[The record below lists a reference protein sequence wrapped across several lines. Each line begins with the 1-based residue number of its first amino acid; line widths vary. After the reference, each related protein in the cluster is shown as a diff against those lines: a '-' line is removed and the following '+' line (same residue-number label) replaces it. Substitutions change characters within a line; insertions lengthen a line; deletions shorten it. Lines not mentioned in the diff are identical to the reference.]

1 MRVTDRMLYDRANR
15 DGGAARTRLEQAISR
30 AATGQRLV
38 HPGDDPAGAG
48 LVTLHQAAAV
58 QAEGIMGAVQLA
70 SDEIAAVDTALNDVS
85 NALARARELAV
96 QYASGAYTA
105 EQRAMAAG
113 EADALL
119 KQMLASLNARVG
131 SRYLMGGT
139 LDGQPPFDAAGNYLG
154 DANVRQVEVA
164 PGVLQDASIRADVA
178 LKGVGGGTDVLGTLA
193 ALATALRTND
203 QAGVRALVTPLATS
217 TDQVSMARAQ
227 AGNAMA
233 AFDLAAAA
241 NRTARDEAVTRAA
254 HLTDADVI
262 EANSQLAL
270 AQRALEASLTAT
282 ATGFRLTLLN
292 YLK

>member
-1 MRVTDRMLYDRANR
+1 MRVTDRMLYERANR
-15 DGGAARTRLEQAISR
+15 DGGAARTRLEQALAR
-30 AATGQRLV
+30 ASTGQRLV

-48 LVTLHQAAAV
+48 LATLHQAAAA
-58 QAEGIMGAVQLA
+58 QAEGIMGAVQQA

-85 NALARARELAV
+85 NGLARARELAV
-96 QYASGAYTA
+96 QYANGAYTA

-119 KQMLASLNARVG
+119 KQMLASLNTRVG
-131 SRYLMGGT
+131 NRYLMGGT

-154 DANVRQVEVA
+154 DTAVRQVEVA
-164 PGVLQDASIRADVA
+164 PGVMQDASVRADVA
-178 LKGVGGGTDVLGTLA
+178 LKGVGGGVDVLGVITS
-193 ALATALRTND
+193 LATALRTND
-203 QAGVRALVTPLATS
+203 QAGVRALITPLATS

-233 AFDLAAAA
+233 AFDVAAEA
-241 NRTARDEAVTRAA
+241 NRAARDEATTRAA